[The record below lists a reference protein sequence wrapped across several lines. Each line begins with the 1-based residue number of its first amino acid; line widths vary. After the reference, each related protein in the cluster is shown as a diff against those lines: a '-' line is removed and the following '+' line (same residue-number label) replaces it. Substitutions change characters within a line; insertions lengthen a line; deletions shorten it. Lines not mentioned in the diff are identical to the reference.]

1 MQIQIPQIPNA
12 RRENGVVLVVALLM
26 LVVLSLLSV
35 ASIKGAGSSEAVSSN
50 NRTQTLA
57 MQAAEA
63 ALRYCEEG
71 VKNKIVTG
79 ATGVGIYAGLSITP
93 EDMPSSGDFNW
104 ATKSNWNANPKTAS
118 IFVLDPS
125 GSTNYLPEK
134 LYQRMP
140 ECMAQFVDAAKQNVV
155 VTARGF
161 GPEVTTPAIG
171 AASREPDGAQVL
183 VQVFLS
189 F

>member
-1 MQIQIPQIPNA
+1 MHTRTRQAQ
-12 RRENGVVLVVALLM
+12 RSYREKGVVLVVALLM
-26 LVVLSLLSV
+26 LVVLSLLV
-35 ASIKGAGSSEAVSSN
+35 AASIKGSGSSEAISSN

-57 MQAAEA
+57 MQAADA

-71 VKNKIVTG
+71 VKNQIIAG
-79 ATGVGIYAGLSITP
+79 AVGVGIYNGLSITP
-93 EDMPSSGDFNW
+93 EDMPAAGDFTW

-118 IFVLDPS
+118 IFVLDPVGGTS
-125 GSTNYLPEK
+125 YLPAAI
-134 LYQRMP
+134 YQRMP
-140 ECMAQFVDAAKQNVV
+140 ECMAQFVDAAKRNVV

-161 GPEVTTPAIG
+161 GPEVTTPAAG
-171 AASREPDGAQVL
+171 AASREPDGSQVF